1 MAKTN
6 STSTTREISTERPG
20 RINEFLWSCAGV
32 NKAVLRLCPSDYS
45 KYAGIGGMILFTAIM
60 AALSGGYALN
70 FVFHNIYIAGAFGVF
85 WGLLI
90 FNLDRFI
97 VNTMY
102 SDGKHTISWGEI
114 RSGLPRIIMA
124 IFLGIVISTPLE
136 LKIFEDKIKMEIEN
150 EKHSILE
157 HRLESLTSELQK
169 KEDEITA
176 IQQGAGDLY
185 GDHIHTG
192 NQQIDALSDSIDHT
206 QPILNSVQAQLSNLA
221 IQKRKLNPS
230 SETYIQQ
237 KSAIETK
244 ARPLYAKR
252 SALSSKL
259 KKWRSERAGLQGK
272 VGDMAITQTNDKRN
286 SIQKLTTEKD
296 SIAQLIAN
304 ARAVHPDWNDDE
316 IRQHGS
322 QWDKINLEYGGFN
335 AQLKAFHDIREV
347 DSSTNIAAW
356 FVMFLFVIIETA
368 PTFLKMMME
377 DGPYDNLL
385 RAEKHKVKVL
395 ADKSMSD
402 INDAVNT
409 CVRISTMKNEKR
421 LEAETIANEE
431 IMAKI
436 ARVQAELLETAIAGW
451 KEVELEKIRQ
461 NPSAYVV
468 SLVPPQQEMQVVAD
482 EEGNLSEFSQSD
494 LDSMPTTSTSIIEKA
509 ATVATDMSAEDLID
523 NANNTSE
530 GADSENFADSESTG
544 SNTTDSTKDKRE
556 QA

>member
-1 MAKTN
+1 MARTD
-6 STSTTREISTERPG
+6 STSSAREIAIERPG

-32 NKAVLRLCPSDYS
+32 NKAVLRQCPSDYS

-136 LKIFEDKIKMEIEN
+136 LKIFEDKIKMQIEDEKEIILDHQLEN
-150 EKHSILE
+150 
-157 HRLESLTSELQK
+157 LTSELNQVK
-169 KEDEITA
+169 DEILA
-176 IQQGAGDLY
+176 VKQGVGYDDATTSV
-185 GDHIHTG
+185 HTG
-192 NQQIDALSDSIDHT
+192 NIRIDALTDSIRIN
-206 QPILNSVQAQLSNLA
+206 QPILTN
-221 IQKRKLNPS
+221 
-230 SETYIQQ
+230 IQQ
-237 KSAIETK
+237 QIQNINSKIRNLDREAPDYQNKKSSLENSKVPLQSKRAKLSGSINRWKLEKAELMATLGSITLETTGRK
-244 ARPLYAKR
+244 DAEIAKLEFER
-252 SALSSKL
+252 DSLSS
-259 KKWRSERAGLQGK
+259 
-272 VGDMAITQTNDKRN
+272 
-286 SIQKLTTEKD
+286 
-296 SIAQLIAN
+296 LIAN
-304 ARAVHPDWNDDE
+304 AKILHKEWSKDR
-316 IRQHGS
+316 IRENGS

-347 DSSTNIAAW
+347 DPSTNIAAW
-356 FVMFLFVIIETA
+356 FVMFLFIIIETA

-377 DGPYDNLL
+377 DGPYDDLL
-385 RAEKHKVKVL
+385 RAQKYKTKVL
-395 ADKSMSD
+395 ADKSISD
-402 INDAVNT
+402 VNDAVNT

-436 ARVQAELLETAIAGW
+436 ARAQAELLETAIAEW
-451 KEVELEKIRQ
+451 KETELEKIRQ

-468 SLVPPQQEMQVVAD
+468 SLAPPQQEMQVVAD
-482 EEGNLSEFSQSD
+482 ECGNISEYSTSNPED
-494 LDSMPTTSTSIIEKA
+494 MAVASSSVIEEAATISPKNTKEMVNAANNLAENTVTENLDSTEVNPSEVGET
-509 ATVATDMSAEDLID
+509 
-523 NANNTSE
+523 NN
-530 GADSENFADSESTG
+530 
-544 SNTTDSTKDKRE
+544 RE